1 VLTALSD
8 EELVAKYQEHGGP
21 PRGTPFADE
30 LFQRHYSRVAL
41 WCYRVAGDRDA
52 ATDLAQEVFT
62 KAWSHL
68 SHFRAD
74 SKFSTWLY
82 MIARNHC
89 FNALR
94 SRERQSEDAVEPGVL
109 DALGVQAAGFDSALE
124 RAQLT
129 GVAREM
135 MAKELTPVEA
145 QVMMLHFG
153 EDMPLA
159 TISRLLKMENASGA
173 KAYVVS
179 AKRKLKVAVDRW
191 TARMQRSPQDGRS
204 SHE

>member
-1 VLTALSD
+1 
-8 EELVAKYQEHGGP
+8 
-21 PRGTPFADE
+21 
-30 LFQRHYSRVAL
+30 
-41 WCYRVAGDRDA
+41 
-52 ATDLAQEVFT
+52 
-62 KAWSHL
+62 
-68 SHFRAD
+68 
-74 SKFSTWLY
+74 

-159 TISRLLKMENASGA
+159 AISRLLKMENASGA

-179 AKRKLKVAVDRW
+179 AKRKLK
-191 TARMQRSPQDGRS
+191 
-204 SHE
+204 

>member
-159 TISRLLKMENASGA
+159 AISRLLKMENASGA

-179 AKRKLKVAVDRW
+179 AKRKLKIAVDRW

>member
-1 VLTALSD
+1 MLTALSD

>member
-1 VLTALSD
+1 MTALSD

-41 WCYRVAGDRDA
+41 WCYLVAGDRDA

-68 SHFRAD
+68 GHFRAD

-94 SRERQSEDAVEPGVL
+94 SRERQAEEGVDSDVL
-109 DALGVQAAGFDSALE
+109 DSLGVQAAGFDSALE
-124 RAQLT
+124 RSQLT

-159 TISRLLKMENASGA
+159 AISRLLKMENASGA

>member
-1 VLTALSD
+1 MTALSD
-8 EELVAKYQEHGGP
+8 EELVARYQEHGGP

-94 SRERQSEDAVEPGVL
+94 SRGRQAEDAVETDVL

-124 RAQLT
+124 RSQLT
-129 GVAREM
+129 DVAREM

-159 TISRLLKMENASGA
+159 AISRLLKMENASGA

>member
-1 VLTALSD
+1 MTALSD

-52 ATDLAQEVFT
+52 ATDLAQEVFM

-68 SHFRAD
+68 GHFRAD

-94 SRERQSEDAVEPGVL
+94 SRERQAEEGVDSDVL
-109 DALGVQAAGFDSALE
+109 DSLGVQAAGFDSALE
-124 RAQLT
+124 RSQLT

-159 TISRLLKMENASGA
+159 AISRLLKMENASGA

>member
-1 VLTALSD
+1 MTALSD
-8 EELVAKYQEHGGP
+8 EELVAQYREHGGP
-21 PRGTPFADE
+21 PQGTPFADE
-30 LFQRHYSRVAL
+30 LFQRHYSKVAL

-68 SHFRAD
+68 DHFRAD

-94 SRERQSEDAVEPGVL
+94 SRDRKPEDAVESGVL
-109 DALGVQAAGFDSALE
+109 DSLGVQPAGFDSALE
-124 RAQLT
+124 RSQLSE
-129 GVAREM
+129 VARDM
-135 MAKELTPVEA
+135 MAKELTPLES

-153 EDMPLA
+153 EELPLA
-159 TISRLLKMENASGA
+159 TISRLLKMDNASGA
-173 KAYVVS
+173 KAYIVS
-179 AKRKLKVAVDRW
+179 AKRKLKVAVERW
-191 TARMQRSPQDGRS
+191 SAKGRH

>member
-1 VLTALSD
+1 MSGLSD
-8 EELVAKYQEHGGP
+8 EELVAKYREAGGKP
-21 PRGTPFADE
+21 NGTPYADE

-68 SHFRAD
+68 GHFRAD

-94 SRERQSEDAVEPGVL
+94 SRERQAEEGVDSDVL
-109 DALGVQAAGFDSALE
+109 DSLGVQAAGFDSALE
-124 RAQLT
+124 RSQLT

-159 TISRLLKMENASGA
+159 AISRLLKMENASGA

>member
-1 VLTALSD
+1 MLTALSD

-179 AKRKLKVAVDRW
+179 AKRKLKIAVDRW

>member
-1 VLTALSD
+1 MRRLERRKLGWDWWLVLVVV
-8 EELVAKYQEHGGP
+8 LVAGCCLGSCLP
-21 PRGTPFADE
+21 
-30 LFQRHYSRVAL
+30 VARRKVVL
-41 WCYRVAGDRDA
+41 
-52 ATDLAQEVFT
+52 
-62 KAWSHL
+62 
-68 SHFRAD
+68 
-74 SKFSTWLY
+74 
-82 MIARNHC
+82 
-89 FNALR
+89 LR
-94 SRERQSEDAVEPGVL
+94 SGPGL

-124 RAQLT
+124 RSQLT
-129 GVAREM
+129 DVAREM

-179 AKRKLKVAVDRW
+179 AKRKLKLAVDRW

>member
-1 VLTALSD
+1 MLTALSD

-41 WCYRVAGDRDA
+41 WCYRVAGNRDA

-89 FNALR
+89 FNSLR
-94 SRERQSEDAVEPGVL
+94 SRERKAEDAVEPDVL

-124 RAQLT
+124 RSQLT
-129 GVAREM
+129 DVAREM

>member
-1 VLTALSD
+1 MSALSD
-8 EELVAKYQEHGGP
+8 EELVARYQEHGGP

-94 SRERQSEDAVEPGVL
+94 SRGRQAEDAVETDVL

-124 RAQLT
+124 RSQLT
-129 GVAREM
+129 DVAREM

-159 TISRLLKMENASGA
+159 AISRLLKMENASGA

>member
-1 VLTALSD
+1 MLTALSD

-159 TISRLLKMENASGA
+159 AISRLLKMENASGA

>member
-8 EELVAKYQEHGGP
+8 EELVAKYQERGGP
-21 PRGTPFADE
+21 PQGTPFADE

-41 WCYRVAGDRDA
+41 WCYRVAGDREA

-94 SRERQSEDAVEPGVL
+94 SRERQAEDAVESDVL
-109 DALGVQAAGFDSALE
+109 EALSVQAAGFDSALE
-124 RAQLT
+124 RSQLSD
-129 GVAREM
+129 VAREL

-191 TARMQRSPQDGRS
+191 TARMQRAPKDGRP

>member
-1 VLTALSD
+1 MTALSD

-68 SHFRAD
+68 GHFRAD

-94 SRERQSEDAVEPGVL
+94 SRERQAEEGVDSDVL
-109 DALGVQAAGFDSALE
+109 DSLGVQAAGFDSALE
-124 RAQLT
+124 RSQLT

-159 TISRLLKMENASGA
+159 AISRLLKMENASGA

>member
-1 VLTALSD
+1 
-8 EELVAKYQEHGGP
+8 
-21 PRGTPFADE
+21 
-30 LFQRHYSRVAL
+30 
-41 WCYRVAGDRDA
+41 
-52 ATDLAQEVFT
+52 
-62 KAWSHL
+62 
-68 SHFRAD
+68 
-74 SKFSTWLY
+74 
-82 MIARNHC
+82 
-89 FNALR
+89 
-94 SRERQSEDAVEPGVL
+94 
-109 DALGVQAAGFDSALE
+109 
-124 RAQLT
+124 
-129 GVAREM
+129 
-135 MAKELTPVEA
+135 LTPVEA

>member
-1 VLTALSD
+1 MTALSD
-8 EELVAKYQEHGGP
+8 EELVARYQEHGGP

-68 SHFRAD
+68 GHFRAD

-94 SRERQSEDAVEPGVL
+94 SRERQAEEGVDSDVL
-109 DALGVQAAGFDSALE
+109 DSLGVQAAGFDSALE
-124 RAQLT
+124 RSQLT

-159 TISRLLKMENASGA
+159 AISRLLKMENASGA